1 MNYIYLV
8 GKIIP
13 FTEVLVFIKKIS
25 QNYSHFLAYCT
36 EVVHYKTSYLSPR
49 RSKGISQQFFDHCC
63 TCAIGPLFRTF
74 TD

>member
-1 MNYIYLV
+1 MNYIHLV

-36 EVVHYKTSYLSPR
+36 EVVHYNELLKSKAG
-49 RSKGISQQFFDHCC
+49 SKGISQP
-63 TCAIGPLFRTF
+63 AIL
-74 TD
+74 